1 ISAACSFSL
10 LTVSRNVHNLFTGAL
25 VSASPAGLRL
35 EIAFKIDKKKMKKKN
50 FIFHHKQK
58 FVLTGK
64 QKPTCPS
71 ENKKK
76 DPVADLSPTEDQP
89 CGKAI
94 NRFASLRRHSR
105 FDRIGTCT
113 QFFRLQT
120 ATGVA
125 IKMRATHTNMK
136 NGQAICTLGRHNR
149 AIRQILSTTII
160 ALLLSAAQAYSV
172 DELLPPFG
180 FRWNDSMAHV
190 EAVLHGAKAKIT
202 SREKKENRD
211 VWTVEGLI
219 HPGLKRTLF
228 TFKQRA
234 LVAVELQY
242 EYPDWS
248 IERYNQRMGEIRKY
262 FDEKYGTGK
271 LVSRSRDTDTD
282 VIQTLVG
289 YQWMVGATM
298 LELFYFS
305 AQHGPLLYRTITVDY
320 KAM

>member
-1 ISAACSFSL
+1 VSERKQKRIPLLISADSS
-10 LTVSRNVHNLFTGAL
+10 VTGE
-25 VSASPAGLRL
+25 R
-35 EIAFKIDKKKMKKKN
+35 
-50 FIFHHKQK
+50 
-58 FVLTGK
+58 
-64 QKPTCPS
+64 
-71 ENKKK
+71 
-76 DPVADLSPTEDQP
+76 
-89 CGKAI
+89 
-94 NRFASLRRHSR
+94 SLRRSYQSIPVAAMCHST
-105 FDRIGTCT
+105 FDRIDPYT
-113 QFFRLQT
+113 QFSRLQS
-120 ATGVA
+120 ATGWRS
-125 IKMRATHTNMK
+125 KMRATHTKIESWEAN
-136 NGQAICTLGRHNR
+136 CTFNWNSR
-149 AIRQILSTTII
+149 AIRRILTTGVIALFLST
-160 ALLLSAAQAYSV
+160 AQAYSV

-211 VWTVEGLI
+211 VWTVEGLL

-228 TFKQRA
+228 SFKQRA

-262 FDEKYGTGK
+262 FDGKYGTGK

-282 VIQTLVG
+282 VVQTLVG

-305 AQHGPLLYRTITVDY
+305 AQHGQLLYRTITVDY

>member
-1 ISAACSFSL
+1 
-10 LTVSRNVHNLFTGAL
+10 
-25 VSASPAGLRL
+25 
-35 EIAFKIDKKKMKKKN
+35 M
-50 FIFHHKQK
+50 
-58 FVLTGK
+58 
-64 QKPTCPS
+64 
-71 ENKKK
+71 
-76 DPVADLSPTEDQP
+76 
-89 CGKAI
+89 
-94 NRFASLRRHSR
+94 
-105 FDRIGTCT
+105 
-113 QFFRLQT
+113 
-120 ATGVA
+120 A
-125 IKMRATHTNMK
+125 IKMWATHTKIENAQTK
-136 NGQAICTLGRHNR
+136 CALNFNNR
-149 AIRQILSTTII
+149 AMRRIFSTGIM
-160 ALLLSAAQAYSV
+160 ALLVSMAQAYSV

-190 EAVLHGAKAKIT
+190 EAVLHGAKAKII
-202 SREKKENRD
+202 SREKKQNRD

-228 TFKQRA
+228 TFRQRA

-305 AQHGPLLYRTITVDY
+305 AQHGTLLYRTITVDY